1 MKYDA
6 VIFDLGGT
14 LIQETTWAEKIDVV
28 RQIASTLSIPFD
40 DFLNVWHNSFNEHMK
55 GARNSGQAFIRYI
68 CEQLEV
74 DIEDEDRI
82 DIAADILSENSK
94 KHVMRPRQ
102 DALEVLQ
109 YLKSHNYK
117 TGLISNCNN
126 DVPEVWNDTPF
137 APLIDVTIFSCSEG
151 LMKPDPRIY
160 RLALERMS
168 VKPEKCLYIAD
179 GISNELATAS
189 ELGMHAI
196 MLSMPGENENEPYRE
211 DWDGPVVSSLT
222 EIISLLE

>member
-1 MKYDA
+1 MNYEA
-6 VIFDLGGT
+6 VIFDLDGT

-28 RQIASTLSIPFD
+28 RHIASTLSIPFD
-40 DFLNVWHNSFNEHMK
+40 DFLNVWHNSFNQYMK
-55 GARNSGQAFIRYI
+55 GTRKSGQIFIRYI

-94 KHVMRPRQ
+94 KHVMKPRQ
-102 DALEVLQ
+102 DALKVLQ
-109 YLKSHNYK
+109 YLKSNNFR
-117 TGLISNCNN
+117 TGLVSNCHTA
-126 DVPEVWNDTPF
+126 VPEVWDDTPF

-160 RLALERMS
+160 RLALERLS
-168 VKPEKCLYIAD
+168 VEPKNCLYIAD
-179 GISNELATAS
+179 GIRNELSTAS
-189 ELGMHAI
+189 EIGMHAV
-196 MLSMPGENENEPYRE
+196 MLSVPGENENDPYRE

-222 EIISLLE
+222 EMIAFLE